1 MARLIT
7 SNVNAR
13 GDIILEAD
21 LWIVQLLES
30 NLGLLSEQ
38 PGRLIAVNLAL
49 VPSPQLP
56 PTI

>member
-1 MARLIT
+1 MHEEIPFL
-7 SNVNAR
+7 SP
-13 GDIILEAD
+13 DI
-21 LWIVQLLES
+21 WIVQLLES
-30 NLGLLSEQ
+30 NLSPLSEQ